1 MFVLSNLNNRNST
14 NGVLVTIE
22 EDVEADI
29 AAMNRPTPSMDIK
42 DTGNLFPDVA
52 TPKQTKNDST
62 NIWEAMAPQVPEPPK
77 SHRKITKIEEEEDS
91 YDDDDD
97 ATDGSKSQI
106 TFNTLEKIYLNES
119 ENASYQSYG
128 YSLEDELR
136 SKASVSP
143 GTVSAAESGPMKMDL
158 YGLNT
163 SSYDFVEDNETLEVS
178 AGSLGTMN
186 SGLTNDDTS
195 KVAAKNA
202 VRARML
208 TKGEG
213 EASNDGFIR
222 CCQAPPGKLG
232 IVIDTTKNG
241 PVVYQVKAGSPLE
254 GIIYAG
260 DRIISIDNIDTRE
273 MTARN
278 TSELMETKFHKP
290 KKITVSS
297 KTYRRNVK

>member
-1 MFVLSNLNNRNST
+1 
-14 NGVLVTIE
+14 
-22 EDVEADI
+22 
-29 AAMNRPTPSMDIK
+29 
-42 DTGNLFPDVA
+42 
-52 TPKQTKNDST
+52 
-62 NIWEAMAPQVPEPPK
+62 
-77 SHRKITKIEEEEDS
+77 
-91 YDDDDD
+91 
-97 ATDGSKSQI
+97 
-106 TFNTLEKIYLNES
+106 
-119 ENASYQSYG
+119 
-128 YSLEDELR
+128 
-136 SKASVSP
+136 
-143 GTVSAAESGPMKMDL
+143 MKMDL

-186 SGLTNDDTS
+186 SGLTNDDAS

-241 PVVYQVKAGSPLE
+241 PVVYQVKAGSPLK

-278 TSELMETKFHKP
+278 TSELMETKFHKT